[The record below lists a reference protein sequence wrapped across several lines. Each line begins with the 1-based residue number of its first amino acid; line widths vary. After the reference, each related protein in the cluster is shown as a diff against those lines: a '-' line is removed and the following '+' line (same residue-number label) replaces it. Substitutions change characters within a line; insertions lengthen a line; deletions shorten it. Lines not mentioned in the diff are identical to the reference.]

1 MRSSFG
7 SKDREFL
14 DGSALFLAPMAGY
27 TSAPFRF
34 ICFEFGAD
42 FAVTEMVSA
51 EGLVRG
57 GLKTKRLIE
66 RMAGEGPV
74 GVQIFGS
81 NPETMARAACFAAES
96 SPAFIDLNFGCPV
109 RKVIRKNGGVALMR
123 DLELMGRIC
132 ESVSKEVDLPVTAK
146 IRSG

>member
-42 FAVTEMVSA
+42 FAVTEMVS
-51 EGLVRG
+51 
-57 GLKTKRLIE
+57 
-66 RMAGEGPV
+66 P
-74 GVQIFGS
+74 S
-81 NPETMARAACFAAES
+81 
-96 SPAFIDLNFGCPV
+96 
-109 RKVIRKNGGVALMR
+109 ALT
-123 DLELMGRIC
+123 I
-132 ESVSKEVDLPVTAK
+132 SVTAK
-146 IRSG
+146 TASSSERISP